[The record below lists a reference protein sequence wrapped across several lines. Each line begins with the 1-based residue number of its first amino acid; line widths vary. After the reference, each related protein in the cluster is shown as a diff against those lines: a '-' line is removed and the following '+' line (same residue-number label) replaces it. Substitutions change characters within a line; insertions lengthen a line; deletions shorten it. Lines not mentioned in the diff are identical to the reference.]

1 MTMNRFRVAAWI
13 MMTTLCCNHTAGSDD
28 WQRLPPLPEPN
39 GGFIA
44 GVMSGDLVVLGG
56 TTWRKETKHWLDQ
69 IWIYRTRENQW
80 HPAGRLPLAMAYAAG
95 GSSTDG
101 IVMVGGSNG
110 EQTHQQLFRVDAQFQ
125 IQALA
130 RIPQRVVYAGGTVA
144 GSDLY
149 VLGGAADAADLKTI
163 SDAFFSID
171 LSSGKTETLP
181 AFPGGKVTLPVLVAI
196 GDRICV
202 FTGAHF
208 DPASG
213 AMMNIGSAYAYSI
226 RQAKWSRIKTFPFP
240 VRGLAGVALDGRH
253 IYLGGGYKSDQEGFT
268 DEAFLYD
275 VQADAYRKTAP
286 LPYRAMATLVKSG
299 DKLYC
304 LGGEDEKRHRTDR
317 FYSIEW
323 RSLISRAQEQA
334 R

>member
-1 MTMNRFRVAAWI
+1 
-13 MMTTLCCNHTAGSDD
+13 MTTLCCSHAAQSDD
-28 WQRLPPLPEPN
+28 WQRLPPLPESN

-69 IWIYRTRENQW
+69 IWIYRSRENQW
-80 HPAGRLPLAMAYAAG
+80 HPAGRLPSAMAYATG
-95 GSSTDG
+95 GSGPDG
-101 IVMVGGSNG
+101 IVLVGGSNG
-110 EQTHQQLFRVDAQFQ
+110 EQTHQQLFRFDARFRFQ
-125 IQALA
+125 A
-130 RIPQRVVYAGGTVA
+130 RTRTPQRVVYAGGTVA
-144 GSDLY
+144 GSNLY

-163 SDAFFSID
+163 SDAFFTID
-171 LSSGKTETLP
+171 LATGETKTLP
-181 AFPGGKVTLPVLVAI
+181 AFPGGKVTLPVVIAL

-202 FTGAHF
+202 FTGMRF

-213 AMMNIGSAYAYSI
+213 GVVNVASAYAYSI
-226 RQAKWSRIKTFPFP
+226 RQAKWSRIKEFPFP
-240 VRGLAGVALDGRH
+240 VRGLAGAALDGRH

-275 VQADAYRKTAP
+275 LQADAYRKTAP

-323 RSLISRAQEQA
+323 KRLIDRPAVPSR
-334 R
+334 